1 MGWRSGGICR
11 KCIGLARE
19 EDDGLGFHGYYCHTD
34 RHRLTQFF
42 VISFATTWIDK
53 FVLSVGEKINSMK
66 IIHYIP
72 SIDRTAGGTSTYMQV
87 LAKGLGELAEVHII
101 THDSENSLPIENCTV
116 HYVPEYNP
124 FKRSWKRLVTNLIDE
139 VKPDIVHVNCCW
151 MPACAAVQ
159 RIAQKRGY
167 KVVLTPHGM
176 LEPWIIRRHYWTRK
190 FPALLFYQKTAIR
203 KADCLQATA
212 ESEYDNLLHLGYND
226 RISVVK
232 LGIDAAG
239 IKMKESWKK
248 THQILFLSRVHV
260 KKGINFL
267 IEAAEALKDELQG
280 YKILV
285 AGEGD
290 ADYVSALKQQ
300 IVYKGLQ
307 DIVQLIGGVYGDE
320 KWRLFQT
327 SDFFVLP
334 THSENFGLAIAE
346 SLASGTPVITTVG
359 TPWSDLNTSHSGAWI
374 EIGMQP
380 LVEAMRKFLAMTDEE
395 LERMGHNG
403 RKLIETKYSAK
414 VMAKEMMEVYAQV
427 TESLR

>member
-1 MGWRSGGICR
+1 MKNLLI
-11 KCIGLARE
+11 K
-19 EDDGLGFHGYYCHTD
+19 
-34 RHRLTQFF
+34 
-42 VISFATTWIDK
+42 
-53 FVLSVGEKINSMK
+53 MK

-101 THDSENSLPIENCTV
+101 THTSENPLAMENCMV

-124 FKRSWKRLVTNLIDE
+124 FKGAWRKRVAEMMEE
-139 VKPDIVHVNCCW
+139 VRPDIVHVNCCW

-159 RIAQKRGY
+159 RIAQKHGY

-176 LEPWIIRRHYWTRK
+176 LEPWIIKRHYWTRK
-190 FPALLFYQKTAIR
+190 VPALLLYQKAAVR
-203 KADCLQATA
+203 KADCIQSTA
-212 ESEYDNLLHLGYND
+212 ESERDNLLKLGYNSN
-226 RISVVK
+226 IKVVR
-232 LGIDAAG
+232 LGIDADG
-239 IKMKESWKK
+239 IEMKRSWKK
-248 THQILFLSRVHV
+248 TRQILFLSRVHV

-267 IEAAEALKDELQG
+267 IEAAAALRSELQG

-290 ADYVSALKQQ
+290 AYYVAEMKRM
-300 IVYKGLQ
+300 IADNGLQ
-307 DIVQLIGGVYGDE
+307 DIVQLVGGVYGDE

-359 TPWSDLNTSHSGAWI
+359 TPWHDLNDTNSGAWI
-374 EIGMQP
+374 EIGTQP
-380 LVEAMRKFLAMTDEE
+380 LVETLRRFLALSDDE
-395 LERMGHNG
+395 LEAMGRNG
-403 RKLIETKYSAK
+403 RRLIEEKYSAH
-414 VMAKEMMEVYAQV
+414 VMAKEMMKVYE
-427 TESLR
+427 TLIPNLTNGY